1 MDRKTLNKLELNKV
15 LARLAEYA
23 AFSAS
28 RELLEALEPVNRL
41 DEARRRQ
48 QETSEARL
56 LLEENSQVTVG
67 GARDVRAHVGRAAR
81 EIPLLPEHFLE
92 IKSTLHAGATLK
104 ATIEK
109 VAERFPLLAQ
119 IADALYEGKPVIAA
133 INRTIS
139 EQGEVLDSASPALA
153 SIRRELHVQHD
164 RLHSRLQSI
173 IQSSRNAPYLQ
184 EAIITQRS
192 GRYVIPLRAEAK
204 GRIKGIVH
212 DQSASGAT
220 VFVEP
225 EATVEIN
232 NRIRELEVAEQEEIQ
247 RILRELSLLV
257 GEHVEPITW
266 SVEALAQLDA
276 AFAKAKYAGTLRAN
290 APALV
295 EWDAERYPGS
305 TIKLYNARHPLIDP
319 QQVVPINA
327 VLEDDTY
334 VLIITGPNTGGKTVS
349 LKTVGLLALMAQCG
363 LHIPASPESE
373 LSVFE
378 AVYADIGDEQSIEQ
392 SLSTFSAHMT
402 HIIQILDAASDRSL
416 VLLDELGAGTD
427 PAEGAAIARAIL
439 NDLLSRGV
447 TTFVAT
453 HYPEL
458 KLYAHSTEG
467 VTNASVEFDVK
478 TLAPTY
484 RLIIGLPG
492 RSNAILIS
500 QRLGLP
506 EHILDMARSYVGAE
520 DLAADDLLDEIH
532 RAREEARESEQR
544 MSRAERD
551 AQILRDRLQERLD
564 QIDEERE
571 RIVAEARQQA
581 EQELEAVREEVREL
595 KRQIRAIPPSLQRE
609 SAAARERLAE
619 IERDTT
625 ALEDVVQEPV
635 RRATK
640 RAARQ
645 EPKPEPRE
653 EPREAGELQ
662 RGDRVFV
669 PSLNSEGEVLSTG
682 DGEVE
687 VQVGTF
693 RVKIEAAS
701 LEFVGRKKKRKPEA
715 ERGMSGVKRPQ
726 AESPGLELH
735 LIGMTRE
742 EALPRVEE
750 YIDQAYLAG
759 LPWVRIVH
767 GKGSGTLRRTVQD
780 LLKGHPL
787 VKDYQSAPGSEGGE
801 GVTVVRFAPTS

>member
-1 MDRKTLNKLELNKV
+1 MDRKTLNKLELDKV

-28 RELLEALEPVNRL
+28 RELLERLEPTNRL

-67 GARDVRAHVGRAAR
+67 GARDVRGHVGRAAR
-81 EIPLLPEHFLE
+81 GIPLLPEHFLE
-92 IKSTLHAGATLK
+92 IKATLQAGGALK

-109 VAERFPLLAQ
+109 VAERFPLLAE
-119 IADALYEGKPVIAA
+119 IAGALYEGKPVVAA
-133 INRTIS
+133 IDRAIS

-153 SIRRELHVQHD
+153 SIRHELRVQHD

-173 IQSSRNAPYLQ
+173 IQSSRYAPYLQ
-184 EAIITQRS
+184 EAIITQRN

-212 DQSASGAT
+212 DQSSSGAT
-220 VFVEP
+220 VFIEP
-225 EATVEIN
+225 EVTVEIN
-232 NRIRELEVAEQEEIQ
+232 NRIRELEVAEQTEIE

-257 GEHVEPITW
+257 GEHAEPITW

-276 AFAKAKYAGTLRAN
+276 AFAKAKYASTLRAH
-290 APALV
+290 PPTLV
-295 EWDAERYPGS
+295 EWDEERFPGS

-319 QQVVPINA
+319 QQVVPIDA
-327 VLEDDTY
+327 VLDDDTY
-334 VLIITGPNTGGKTVS
+334 VLVITGPNTGGKTVT

-363 LHIPASPESE
+363 LHIPAAPESE

-402 HIIQILDAASDRSL
+402 HIIQILEAANDRSL

-427 PAEGAAIARAIL
+427 PTEGAAIARAIL
-439 NDLLSRGV
+439 NDLLDRGV

-458 KLYAHSTEG
+458 KLYAHSTRG

-478 TLAPTY
+478 TLRPTY

-520 DLAADDLLDEIH
+520 DLTADDLLDEIH
-532 RAREEARESEQR
+532 RAREEALESERR
-544 MSRAERD
+544 MNRAEHE

-564 QIDEERE
+564 QIEEERQQ
-571 RIVAEARQQA
+571 IVEEARRQA
-581 EQELEAVREEVREL
+581 EQELEMVREEVREL
-595 KRQIRAIPPSLQRE
+595 RRLIRAIPPSLQRE
-609 SAAARERLAE
+609 SAAAREKLAE
-619 IERDTT
+619 IERDIA

-635 RRATK
+635 RRAAK
-640 RAARQ
+640 Q
-645 EPKPEPRE
+645 VPKSEPRE
-653 EPREAGELQ
+653 EPREAGEL
-662 RGDRVFV
+662 RPGDRVFV
-669 PSLNSEGEVLSTG
+669 PSLNAEGEVLSVG
-682 DGEVE
+682 NGEVE

-693 RVKIEAAS
+693 RVKVAADS
-701 LEFVGRKKKRKPEA
+701 VEFIGRKKKRKPEA

-735 LIGMTRE
+735 LIGMTRD

-767 GKGSGTLRRTVQD
+767 GKGSGTLRRAIHD
-780 LLKGHPL
+780 ILRGHPL
-787 VKDYQSAPGSEGGE
+787 IKDYQSAPGNEGGE
-801 GVTVVRFAPTS
+801 GVTVVHFQPTS